1 MSDYHHQKSILLPT
15 AYTRD
20 DLPAD
25 DSDIPTRR
33 AASQWDHLKH
43 IANRIPEQRKV
54 EIGLL
59 IGRNVPQAM
68 KTREVVNGKDDEPW
82 AERYDLGWTIIGNV
96 CKDPEENDSDEA
108 FKVNRI
114 VIRDS
119 TTTKEVYT
127 PSDVQRMMELDYSER
142 KTDQKDS
149 SVYSVED
156 RKFLQILEEGIE
168 KDKNGRWMM
177 PLPFRD
183 NLPLHLPDNRP
194 HCLGRMLSLKRKFER
209 DPKLYRDYGEFMDK
223 IISKGHASKVEDR
236 ACGSLSGETW
246 YLPHFPI
253 YHPQKPDQIRVV
265 FDCSN
270 TFEGESLN
278 KHLLQ
283 GPDLMNKL
291 VGVLTRFRQEEI
303 AITCDVEQM
312 FHNFMVS
319 EEHRDY
325 LRFLWFQDGDMNKP
339 IVTYRMNVHLF
350 GAVSSPGCA
359 NFGLRKTA
367 QEGEREFG
375 EDIANFLRNDF
386 YVDDGLRSVKTTEDA
401 INLITKSQA
410 MCAKAGLRLHKFAS
424 NSVEVLE
431 AVAAEDRAKEIKD
444 LDLRHDTL
452 PIQRSLGTYWCIES
466 DTFQFRIT
474 LKDKPF
480 TRRGI
485 LSTVSSVYDPLGIV
499 CPVILTGKLLLRELV
514 QQKADWDDP
523 ISEEIRPRW
532 EKWRAELKELEKLEE
547 HRCLKPP
554 SFGEVKSTEI
564 HSFADASQSAVGQ
577 VSYLRLVNDEGQ
589 VHVSFLMAKARVAP
603 LKLVS
608 IPRLEL
614 TAAVVSVNVV
624 QDLERELDLDID
636 ADIYYSDSTVVLGY
650 IQNEARRFHVYVG
663 NRVQAI
669 REKTSPESWYHV
681 KGKDNPADIASRSV
695 SPKELLD
702 SPTWLNGP
710 DFLWHAELPE
720 NTNSAS
726 TLDENDPEVRK
737 VTIHAVNVESQ
748 KGPLGVDILNR
759 FSSWF
764 KLKRAVALATK
775 YVSILRTKV
784 AQKRTSQEP
793 VASEK
798 ESSKSVLVEDLEQAE
813 YTVLKNVQRHHFQ
826 AEITVLR
833 KLKDG
838 QFVNKT
844 ETRTRNQNLKR
855 VSSIQRLD
863 PFIDEHGIIRVGGR
877 IRRAD
882 VTFEEKHPVIL
893 PKNSHVTTLII
904 RHYHETVQHQGR
916 LLTLNEIRQ
925 AGYWIIHGRGT
936 VSNVINKC
944 VKCRRRRGTTETQK
958 MSDLPFDR
966 VKEIA
971 PFTYTG
977 IDAFGPW
984 YIKEGRKSIKR
995 YGIIFTC
1002 MASRAIHLETVNYM
1016 DTDSFICALRRFICR
1031 RGNVRQ
1037 LRSDRGS
1044 NFIGAKGELSQAW
1057 NEMNQHQVQKFL
1069 LTKNCDWIQ
1078 FDMNVP
1084 HSSHMGGVW
1093 ERQIKTVRSV
1103 ISALMAEL
1111 GDQLDDETLRTLFT
1125 EAENVVNSRP
1135 LTAEFSDPDS
1145 PQPITPMQLLT
1156 LKAKV
1161 VLPPPGVFNRPDMY
1175 GRKRWKRVQFLANQF
1190 WQRWRREYLQ
1200 NLQTRR
1206 KWQSPR
1212 RNLQIGDIVI
1222 DKEGDLS
1229 RNQWPLARVTKTY
1242 PSDDGFVRKV
1252 EIEKATQDMD
1262 KDGRRKNSLNVY
1274 DRPIHKLVVLVEM
1287 AEQLE
1292 TAGNF
1297 PTEEQRT

>member
-1 MSDYHHQKSILLPT
+1 MLVWLRHPSVPGKEVLTYALLDDQSNAVLVKESVFERLGIEASPTNTKVSTVLNKDQLIASHHVRDLEVSDYHHQKSILLPT

-43 IANRIPEQRKV
+43 IANEV

-68 KTREVVNGKDDEPW
+68 KNEKDDEPW

-127 PSDVQRMMELDYSER
+127 PWDVQRMMELDYSER

-156 RKFLQILEEGIE
+156 RKFLQILEEGIK

-319 EEHRDY
+319 EKHRDY

-375 EDIANFLRNDF
+375 EDIANFLPNDF
-386 YVDDGLRSVKTTEDA
+386 YMDDGLRSVKTTEDA

-431 AVAAEDRAKEIKD
+431 AVAAEDSANEIKD

-474 LKDKPF
+474 LNDKPF

-485 LSTVSSVYDPLGIV
+485 LSTVSSVYDLLRIV
-499 CPVILTGKLLLRELV
+499 CPV
-514 QQKADWDDP
+514 KAD
-523 ISEEIRPRW
+523 
-532 EKWRAELKELEKLEE
+532 
-547 HRCLKPP
+547 
-554 SFGEVKSTEI
+554 F
-564 HSFADASQSAVGQ
+564 HS
-577 VSYLRLVNDEGQ
+577 
-589 VHVSFLMAKARVAP
+589 
-603 LKLVS
+603 
-608 IPRLEL
+608 
-614 TAAVVSVNVV
+614 
-624 QDLERELDLDID
+624 
-636 ADIYYSDSTVVLGY
+636 
-650 IQNEARRFHVYVG
+650 
-663 NRVQAI
+663 
-669 REKTSPESWYHV
+669 
-681 KGKDNPADIASRSV
+681 
-695 SPKELLD
+695 
-702 SPTWLNGP
+702 
-710 DFLWHAELPE
+710 
-720 NTNSAS
+720 
-726 TLDENDPEVRK
+726 
-737 VTIHAVNVESQ
+737 
-748 KGPLGVDILNR
+748 
-759 FSSWF
+759 
-764 KLKRAVALATK
+764 
-775 YVSILRTKV
+775 
-784 AQKRTSQEP
+784 
-793 VASEK
+793 
-798 ESSKSVLVEDLEQAE
+798 
-813 YTVLKNVQRHHFQ
+813 
-826 AEITVLR
+826 
-833 KLKDG
+833 
-838 QFVNKT
+838 
-844 ETRTRNQNLKR
+844 
-855 VSSIQRLD
+855 
-863 PFIDEHGIIRVGGR
+863 
-877 IRRAD
+877 
-882 VTFEEKHPVIL
+882 
-893 PKNSHVTTLII
+893 
-904 RHYHETVQHQGR
+904 
-916 LLTLNEIRQ
+916 
-925 AGYWIIHGRGT
+925 
-936 VSNVINKC
+936 
-944 VKCRRRRGTTETQK
+944 
-958 MSDLPFDR
+958 
-966 VKEIA
+966 
-971 PFTYTG
+971 
-977 IDAFGPW
+977 
-984 YIKEGRKSIKR
+984 
-995 YGIIFTC
+995 
-1002 MASRAIHLETVNYM
+1002 
-1016 DTDSFICALRRFICR
+1016 
-1031 RGNVRQ
+1031 
-1037 LRSDRGS
+1037 
-1044 NFIGAKGELSQAW
+1044 
-1057 NEMNQHQVQKFL
+1057 
-1069 LTKNCDWIQ
+1069 
-1078 FDMNVP
+1078 
-1084 HSSHMGGVW
+1084 
-1093 ERQIKTVRSV
+1093 
-1103 ISALMAEL
+1103 
-1111 GDQLDDETLRTLFT
+1111 
-1125 EAENVVNSRP
+1125 AENVARSTFPAR
-1135 LTAEFSDPDS
+1135 F
-1145 PQPITPMQLLT
+1145 LL
-1156 LKAKV
+1156 KCV
-1161 VLPPPGVFNRPDMY
+1161 
-1175 GRKRWKRVQFLANQF
+1175 
-1190 WQRWRREYLQ
+1190 
-1200 NLQTRR
+1200 
-1206 KWQSPR
+1206 
-1212 RNLQIGDIVI
+1212 
-1222 DKEGDLS
+1222 
-1229 RNQWPLARVTKTY
+1229 
-1242 PSDDGFVRKV
+1242 
-1252 EIEKATQDMD
+1252 
-1262 KDGRRKNSLNVY
+1262 
-1274 DRPIHKLVVLVEM
+1274 H
-1287 AEQLE
+1287 
-1292 TAGNF
+1292 
-1297 PTEEQRT
+1297 